1 MSVTSEPW
9 GTFGGK
15 DIQLFTITDEIE
27 VKLTNYG
34 GSIVSVRAPD
44 RAGRMGDVM
53 LGFDS
58 LEGYLG
64 NKTYQGATVGRYAN
78 RIKGGRFELDAVE
91 YILAKNTGA
100 DHLHG
105 GLKGFDKVAWTPDI
119 LENGIRFYYKSVDM
133 EEGYPGTLDVSVTFK
148 VDGNSLAIDYYAET
162 TKPTVLNLTNHAY
175 FNLAGGGDAMGHRLW
190 IDADQYTPMSDS
202 LIPLGALE
210 SVDGTPFDFKEE
222 HIVGDRINEEN
233 VQLKRGGGYD
243 HNYVLNQITNPQMR
257 LSEPE
262 SGRVVEVSTTMPGVQ
277 LYTGNFM
284 DGSEVGRSGPIQW
297 RGGICLETQF
307 FPDSPNNPDFPST
320 VLRPG
325 EKYIEK
331 TVYRFT
337 TVN

>member
-1 MSVTSEPW
+1 MGVTSEPW
-9 GTFGGK
+9 GTFDGK

-44 RAGRMGDVM
+44 RAARMGDVV

-58 LEGYLG
+58 LDEYLG

-78 RIKGGRFELDAVE
+78 RIKGGRFELNGEE
-91 YILAKNTGA
+91 YVLVKNTGS

-105 GLKGFDKVAWTPDI
+105 GLMGFDKVVWTPEV
-119 LENGIRFYYKSVDM
+119 LKNGVRFYYKSMDL
-133 EEGYPGTLDVSVTFK
+133 EEGYPGTLDVSVMFK
-148 VDGNSLAIDYYAET
+148 VEGDSLAIDYYAET

-175 FNLAGGGDAMGHRLW
+175 FNLAEGSDAMGHRLW
-190 IDADQYTPMSDS
+190 IDANQYTPMSDA
-202 LIPLGALE
+202 LFPLGVLE
-210 SVDGTPFDFKEE
+210 SVEDTPFDFREE
-222 HIVGDRINEEN
+222 FTVGDRIDEDNI
-233 VQLKRGGGYD
+233 QLKRGGGYD

-257 LSEPE
+257 LTEPE

-284 DGSEVGRSGPIQW
+284 DGSEIGRSGPIPR

-337 TVN
+337 TVS